1 MSNHGINHKHP
12 KPTRHGGWQ
21 VLWPAWAICTILLLF
36 GAFVLLRQYREDSP
50 QKNDIPV
57 IALSEGENL
66 HLDQSKLRSSQLH
79 LFEASDSGQRVKFI
93 VQRTPDQ
100 TVHVAVAS
108 CRACYRN
115 RNSHYARNGEMICG
129 QCKEAM
135 DFESKAQKAR
145 ANHCALVEVPHT
157 ETGDDVA
164 VLIRDV
170 FAQAA
175 KLPQ

>member
-1 MSNHGINHKHP
+1 MSNHGINRKYP
-12 KPTRHGGWQ
+12 KPTRHEGWH
-21 VLWPAWAICTILLLF
+21 VRWPAWAICTVLLLF
-36 GAFVLLRQYREDSP
+36 GAFVIFRQYREDSP
-50 QKNDIPV
+50 QKSDIPV
-57 IALSEGENL
+57 IAISEDQNF
-66 HLDQSKLRSSQLH
+66 HMDQSKLRSPQLH
-79 LFEASDSGQRVKFI
+79 LFEASASGQRVKFI
-93 VQRTPDQ
+93 VQRTADQ
-100 TVHVAVAS
+100 AVYVAVAS

>member
-1 MSNHGINHKHP
+1 MSNHGIGRKHR
-12 KPTRHGGWQ
+12 KPSRHGDWQ
-21 VLWPAWAICTILLLF
+21 VLWPVWAICTILLLF
-36 GAFVLLRQYREDSP
+36 GAFVIVRVYREDSP
-50 QKNDIPV
+50 QKSDIPV
-57 IALSEGENL
+57 IALSEGQNL
-66 HLDQSKLRSSQLH
+66 HLDQSKLRSPQLH
-79 LFEASDSGQRVKFI
+79 LFEASASGQRVKFI

-108 CRACYRN
+108 CRACYRS

-135 DFESKAQKAR
+135 DFEPKGRQANT
-145 ANHCALVEVPHT
+145 NHCALVEVPHT
-157 ETGDDVA
+157 ESDGNVA
-164 VLIRDV
+164 VLVRDV